1 MIRYSNGV
9 FQISVRQLVE
19 FIFKSGDLDNRH
31 GTKREQAMMEGTKI
45 HKKLQNM
52 MGASYVPEVTLK
64 VSVPV
69 YEEGDTEEEGE
80 PRYVINIEG
89 RADGI
94 YGIEG
99 ETAIGIDEIKGMYA
113 DVMKFSEPA
122 YVHKAQAMCYGY
134 IKSYESE
141 CDVYVQVRYVNFDTE
156 QVNVF
161 TEKFTHKELADWF
174 DNLIKE
180 YIKWCDFYLAHKIT
194 FIETALKCEFP
205 FPYREG
211 QRKLVVTAYKTLLQ
225 DKRLFIQASTGI
237 GKTIATIF
245 PAVRAMGEEKA
256 ERTFYL
262 TAKTITRDVAKSA
275 VEILQGQGLKASFL
289 IITAKEK
296 MCLLKGS
303 VRKNA
308 NGDAENEDEND
319 FSEVIGEMECNPD
332 ACPYAK
338 GHMDR
343 VNDAVYELIT
353 TKTQI
358 CREDILEAA
367 KRHMVCPFELS
378 LDVAYYVDI
387 IICDYNYVF
396 DPNVRLQ
403 RFFAAGEKSNA
414 FFLIDE
420 AHNLIDRA
428 REMYSV
434 TLIKEDFIKA
444 RKAVREISRATAN
457 RINACNKALLAL
469 KRECEGFHAYNSFSE
484 YRELVKCMEDLNREF
499 SKFSERFPGFY
510 DKDFSELFFAVRDF
524 NNCLEF
530 LDRGYV
536 VYSRIDDEGRFIF
549 KLYCTDPSEHIRSC
563 LDMGVGSILF
573 SATMLPI
580 TYYKKLLGGDEEDYA
595 IYAKSP
601 FDVNK
606 RLLLIGK
613 DVSTKYTRRTDD
625 EYRKIGDYIRKV
637 TSVHSGNY
645 MVFFP
650 SYAFLNRMVDELWDM
665 DECLAVQNS
674 HMNEAEREEFLK
686 GFEENA
692 LTGKTRIGMCV
703 MGGVFSEG
711 IDLKGDCLIGVIVV
725 GTGLPQINDEMNLLR
740 RYFDE
745 SGSDGFSYAYMY
757 PGMNKV
763 LQSAGR
769 LIRTDEDEGVILLLD
784 DRFLRR
790 DYQALFPREWEGFKV
805 VDVGSVGEEVSEFW
819 EK

>member
-1 MIRYSNGV
+1 MIRYSEGE
-9 FQISVRQLVE
+9 FKLSVRQLVE
-19 FIFKSGDLDNRH
+19 FIFKSGDIDNRH

-45 HKKLQNM
+45 HKKLQKM
-52 MGASYVPEVTLK
+52 MGSSYESEVTLK
-64 VSVPV
+64 CSVPV
-69 YEEGDTEEEGE
+69 YAEDDEERLT

-94 YGIEG
+94 YEIEG
-99 ETAIGIDEIKGMYA
+99 EEAVGIDEIKGMYA
-113 DVMKFSEPA
+113 DVMKFSKPQ

-134 IKSYESE
+134 IRSYESK
-141 CDVYVQVRYVNFDTE
+141 CDVYVQVRYANFDTE
-156 QVNVF
+156 QVNIF
-161 TEKFTHKELADWF
+161 TEKFTHQELADWF
-174 DNLIKE
+174 NDLILE
-180 YIKWCDFYLAHKIT
+180 YRKWCDFYLAHRNA

-205 FPYREG
+205 YPYREG
-211 QRKLVVTAYKTLLQ
+211 QRKLVVSAYRALGQ
-225 DKRLFIQASTGI
+225 EKRLFIQASTGI

-245 PAVRAMGEEKA
+245 PAVRAMGEGKA
-256 ERTFYL
+256 ERIFYL

-275 VEILQGQGLKASFL
+275 VEILQERGLKASFL

-296 MCLLKGS
+296 ICIL
-303 VRKNA
+303 
-308 NGDAENEDEND
+308 DEMD
-319 FSEVIGEMECNPD
+319 CNPD
-332 ACPYAK
+332 SCPYAK

-353 TKTQI
+353 TKMSI
-358 CREDILEAA
+358 CRDDILEMA
-367 KRHMVCPFELS
+367 KKHQVCPFELS
-378 LDVAYYVDI
+378 LDVAYYVDV

-403 RFFAAGEKSNA
+403 RFFAADEKSKS

-434 TLIKEDFIKA
+434 TIIKEDFIKA
-444 RKAVREISRATAN
+444 RKAVREISRTTAK
-457 RINACNKALLAL
+457 RINDCNKALLAL
-469 KRECEGFHAYNSFSE
+469 KRECDGFYAYKSSSE
-484 YRELVKCMEDLNREF
+484 FDELITRMDYLGTELSR
-499 SKFSERFPGFY
+499 FSERYPGFY
-510 DKDFSELFFAVRDF
+510 DKDFSELFFEVRDF
-524 NNCLEF
+524 NNCLATMQF
-530 LDRGYV
+530 GGYV
-536 VYSRIDDEGRFIF
+536 VYSRIDEEGRFLF
-549 KLYCTDPSEHIRSC
+549 KLYCTDPSSRIRAC
-563 LDMGVGSILF
+563 LNMGVGSILF

-580 TYYKKLLGGDEEDYA
+580 SYYKKLLGGDEEDYA

-613 DVSTKYTRRTDD
+613 DVTTKYTRRTDD

-650 SYAFLNRMVDELWDM
+650 SYAFLNRVAEELEDI
-665 DECLAVQNS
+665 DDCLVLQTS
-674 HMNEAEREEFLK
+674 HMNEQEREEFLK
-686 GFEENA
+686 GFSENA
-692 LTGKTRIGMCV
+692 SSGKTRIGMCV

-711 IDLKGDCLIGVIVV
+711 IDLKGDSLIGVIVV

-740 RYFDE
+740 WYFDACKA
-745 SGSDGFSYAYMY
+745 DGFSYAYMY

-790 DYQALFPREWEGFKV
+790 DYQALFPREWEGFEV
-805 VDVGSVGEEVSEFW
+805 VDVGSVETEVIEFW